1 MKCPDCGIDMERL
14 PIERK
19 KEFFNEEITLNYFIF
34 SCPKCNEE
42 YLDSDSLE
50 NALHEVWNRKM
61 QQYKSLCEFN
71 DIENFIIDLVEL
83 RSKYKITICDMAKLL
98 NISKSKYNKFENC
111 VRRKIIKKI
120 LKKRNMED

>member
-1 MKCPDCGIDMERL
+1 MKERSRYGY
-14 PIERK
+14 IRS
-19 KEFFNEEITLNYFIF
+19 NYFIF

-50 NALHEVWNRKM
+50 NVWHEVWNRKM